1 MYKLIFNTMVKLG
14 VCKHVDL
21 IMPNIYLG
29 NLNISQDYNFIK
41 EKNIKLI
48 INCSRNIPFIK
59 NWECEKIRIPIDDN
73 RIFKNKEILEHLY
86 VLEKIREYRKNKQNI
101 LIHCRAGSQRS
112 ANIILLYLTKVLQI
126 DIDTSYN
133 LIKQKRPI
141 CFTPSN
147 SFNHIY
153 N

>member
-1 MYKLIFNTMVKLG
+1 MFKLIFDTMEKMG
-14 VCKHVDL
+14 ICKHVDL
-21 IMPNIYLG
+21 IIPYIYLG
-29 NLNISQDYNFIK
+29 NLNISQDYEFIK

-59 NWECEKIRIPIDDN
+59 NWQCEKIRIPIDDN

-86 VLEKIREYRKNKQNI
+86 VLEKIHDYRKNKQNI

-112 ANIILLYLTKVLQI
+112 ANIILLYLTKILQI
-126 DIDTSYN
+126 DLDTSYN
-133 LIKQKRPI
+133 TIKQKRPI

-147 SFNHIY
+147 SFIHIY